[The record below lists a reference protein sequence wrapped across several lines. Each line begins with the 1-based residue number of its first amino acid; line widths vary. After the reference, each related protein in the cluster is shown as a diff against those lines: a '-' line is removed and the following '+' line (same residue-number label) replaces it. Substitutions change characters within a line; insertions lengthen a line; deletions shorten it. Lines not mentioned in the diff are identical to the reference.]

1 VHWSFRSPTLTA
13 AKHILTLRSFI
24 EKNQI
29 DVLGIDPA
37 YLAMGLQGNE
47 AANQFAVGAVLMN
60 LSTLQADTGVTP
72 ILASH
77 FRMHMP
83 IGTMPSLEHVAGAGF
98 GQWARQWVLLNRREE
113 FNDEN
118 PGSHRM
124 LMSFGGSAG
133 HAGAVA
139 LDNQRGES
147 VARTIRG
154 RDSRPERRRNGGL
167 DSTSDIT
174 AEPRA
179 LRQPGHSARSRRGL
193 QPDATG
199 RLVHAEGTGV
209 DSCDDAGG
217 SDEIENL
224 RNSAAIPTH
233 ELHVR
238 ELLKLETDDGRPAA
252 GAVEPMDCR
261 ARQRTARDST
271 EAGQLGD

>member
-139 LDNQRGES
+139 LDIEEGRVQDGRIWDVTVNQISAIRQQRETDREERKRQKEQVTRENHRVGILRTSSGFPTGEPHARARGD
-147 VARTIRG
+147 G
-154 RDSRPERRRNGGL
+154 RC
-167 DSTSDIT
+167 
-174 AEPRA
+174 
-179 LRQPGHSARSRRGL
+179 Q
-193 QPDATG
+193 
-199 RLVHAEGTGV
+199 
-209 DSCDDAGG
+209 
-217 SDEIENL
+217 
-224 RNSAAIPTH
+224 AAIC
-233 ELHVR
+233 
-238 ELLKLETDDGRPAA
+238 G
-252 GAVEPMDCR
+252 
-261 ARQRTARDST
+261 
-271 EAGQLGD
+271 LGWR